1 VQRTILRLFDRFV
14 VKRNDTRRD
23 VTTNVTLLVS
33 FLPALPSQAPFPV
46 RVLALANA

>member
-23 VTTNVTLLVS
+23 VTTNVTLLVP

-46 RVLALANA
+46 RVFALANA